1 MMTLS
6 KDLREFIESLNS
18 HKVEYLIVGAYALA
32 YHGSPRYTGD
42 VDFFVRPTVD
52 NAQRIETVLRAFGF
66 ASLGLTARDFEERY
80 QVVQLGHPPN
90 RIDLTTGLTG
100 VSFEEAWQAREA
112 AELDGLPVHFIGRRE
127 FVKNKRATARLKD
140 LADLEALG
148 EI

>member
-1 MMTLS
+1 MTLS

-18 HKVEYLIVGAYALA
+18 HNAEYLVVGAYALA

-42 VDFFVRPTVD
+42 VDFFIRPSAD
-52 NAQRIETVLRAFGF
+52 NAQRLEGVLRAFGF
-66 ASLGLTARDFEERY
+66 GSLGLTAADFIDKF

-100 VSFEEAWQAREA
+100 VSFDEAWQVREA
-112 AELDGLPVHFIGRRE
+112 AHLDGLPVHFIGRRE
-127 FVKNKRATARLKD
+127 FVKNKRATARLKH

-148 EI
+148 EA